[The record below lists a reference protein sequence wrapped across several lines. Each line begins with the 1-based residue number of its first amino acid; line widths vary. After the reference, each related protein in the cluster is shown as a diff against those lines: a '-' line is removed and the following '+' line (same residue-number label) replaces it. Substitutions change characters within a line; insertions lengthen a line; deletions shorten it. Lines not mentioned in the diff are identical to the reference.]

1 MSADRQ
7 GRRDE
12 SSYTT
17 IPSMQLLVIRA
28 PSRKSAVRLFG
39 NLLNETAVPRIRAN
53 VRRSPGA
60 ADRPARPAQITHT
73 KARRARIV
81 LFSAFALSD
90 TGRRPMSE
98 STAMDLRLP
107 LGLLFLVLGVILA
120 DFGVLMP
127 GVARR
132 ASSRRPPRGA

>member
-1 MSADRQ
+1 VLHGIS
-7 GRRDE
+7 
-12 SSYTT
+12 
-17 IPSMQLLVIRA
+17 RA
-28 PSRKSAVRLFG
+28 PAVHHGADALDRDDI
-39 NLLNETAVPRIRAN
+39 AQRIL
-53 VRRSPGA
+53 V
-60 ADRPARPAQITHT
+60 
-73 KARRARIV
+73 
-81 LFSAFALSD
+81 FSAFALSD

-107 LGLLFLVLGVILA
+107 IGLLFLVLGVILA